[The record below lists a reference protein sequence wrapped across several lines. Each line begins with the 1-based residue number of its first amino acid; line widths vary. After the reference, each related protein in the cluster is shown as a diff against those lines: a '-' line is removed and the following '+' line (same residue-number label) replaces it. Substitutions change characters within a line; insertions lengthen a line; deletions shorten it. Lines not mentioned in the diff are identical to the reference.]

1 MSDLS
6 KKEVKQFRERI
17 KQEGDINRFQKLA
30 ITHPKL
36 HSYAINDL
44 GYREKLAYIGITDLD
59 APEGMTLDDVKAMSY
74 NVKLKQIPIKVESYE
89 QSGLDVSI

>member
-1 MSDLS
+1 MCTFCTLGLQHD
-6 KKEVKQFRERI
+6 V

-36 HSYAINDL
+36 HSYAMNDL

-59 APEGMTLDDVKAMSY
+59 APEGMTLDDVKALSY
-74 NVKLKQIPIKVESYE
+74 NVKLKQIPIKVEPVVKQIE
-89 QSGLDVSI
+89 LNVSI